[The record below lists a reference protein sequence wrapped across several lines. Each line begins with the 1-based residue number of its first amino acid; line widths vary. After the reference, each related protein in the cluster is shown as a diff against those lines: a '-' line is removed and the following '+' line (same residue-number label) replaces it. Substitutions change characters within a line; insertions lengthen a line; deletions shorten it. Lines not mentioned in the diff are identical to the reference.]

1 MKRAPLVISFVLFVA
16 LCASAAYWAMQ
27 LLKPP
32 ARAVAAP
39 PPAPRYVPN
48 LGAAAGLFGGQARVA
63 VAANYQLKGVV
74 MAGTPNQSVAIIA
87 ADGQPTQAV
96 RAGREVG
103 PGVTVKEVHRNY
115 VLLSENG
122 VEKRVE
128 LPNEAP
134 PQAMNVA
141 PGRAQP
147 TPRVPPRASP
157 AAPVVR
163 PQPQPPQPQPPQPAS
178 AVPPGATPGATP
190 PEFVGQPPQQNRGG

>member
-1 MKRAPLVISFVLFVA
+1 MKRGPLVISFVLFVA
-16 LCASAAYWAMQ
+16 LCASGAYWAMQ

-32 ARAVAAP
+32 TRAVAAP

-74 MAGTPNQSVAIIA
+74 MSGTPGQSVAIIA
-87 ADGQPTQAV
+87 AEGKPAEAV
-96 RAGREVG
+96 RAGREFS

-134 PQAMNVA
+134 PQAMNVV
-141 PGRAQP
+141 PGRTQPQARAQP
-147 TPRVPPRASP
+147 QPRAAQPQPRVPPQASP
-157 AAPVVR
+157 AAPPVVR
-163 PQPQPPQPQPPQPAS
+163 SQPQLPPQPAN
-178 AVPPGATPGATP
+178 P
-190 PEFVGQPPQQNRGG
+190 PERANQPPPQNQGG